1 MKNYQQPHFELLQME
16 AKDVIATS
24 GLGEDRSFDVG
35 GNDLFSVR
43 SLPGA

>member
-1 MKNYQQPHFELLQME
+1 MKNYQQPQFVLLQTD

-24 GLGEDRSFDVG
+24 GLGEDKSFDVG

-43 SLPGA
+43 SLPTA